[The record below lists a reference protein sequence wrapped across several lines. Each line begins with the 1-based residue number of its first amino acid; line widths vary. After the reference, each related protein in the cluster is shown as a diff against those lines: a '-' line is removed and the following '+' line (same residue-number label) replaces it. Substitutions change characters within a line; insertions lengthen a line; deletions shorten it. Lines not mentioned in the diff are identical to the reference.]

1 MVDSYST
8 EINVRLSSIDSDSVT
23 ARTTVRHTE
32 RYCWLLYSMAAWL
45 Q

>member
-8 EINVRLSSIDSDSVT
+8 EINVRLSSIDSVT